1 MSCPKCLGFIVPDGQ
16 YDDQQRCI
24 NCGLRMFNGHALNL
38 PPFYTEAE
46 RERTHRVA
54 AQILRPLTEDERTV
68 YNAYMKQYMRKY
80 RSKSYGTQT
89 RQNPMAVRIG

>member
-1 MSCPKCLGFIVPDGQ
+1 MICIKCQGLIVPDGEI
-16 YDDQQRCI
+16 DDQQRCV
-24 NCGLRMFNGHALNL
+24 NCGLRLFNGQAMNL

-54 AQILRPLTEDERTV
+54 AQQVRTLTDDEREV
-68 YNAYMKQYMRKY
+68 YNAYMRQYMRKY

-89 RQNPMAVRIG
+89 RQNPMAVRMG